1 MHVEIEKQLREGQ
14 RIEWP
19 WQHCMYSSSAFC
31 SPPGACPRHVPEMR
45 ACKIRYLGKHTS
57 EVKVNDESV
66 EKEWVEF
73 PLGGRLEL
81 MADPKEV
88 NHMVQSMFVPRII

>member
-1 MHVEIEKQLREGQ
+1 
-14 RIEWP
+14 
-19 WQHCMYSSSAFC
+19 
-31 SPPGACPRHVPEMR
+31 MR
-45 ACKIRYLGKHTS
+45 TCKIRYLGKHTS
-57 EVKVNDESV
+57 EVKVNDKPV

-88 NHMVQSMFVPRII
+88 KLMALLSYGTEYVRA